1 MTQLD
6 NPFNQVALDS
16 FVNHSTPQYSLKITK
31 VALSGDFNGV
41 FIYRVNRLVQVL
53 KVMTTVQMGKRT
65 FKEANLSVS
74 AIVSVFKNAD
84 TSLDK
89 TVSQQLNRISNALIG
104 LLVESDCEAN
114 QTACTVKKTT
124 GMNI

>member
-1 MTQLD
+1 MTQLE

-41 FIYRVNRLVQVL
+41 FIYRVNRLVRVL

-89 TVSQQLNRISNALIG
+89 TVS
-104 LLVESDCEAN
+104 
-114 QTACTVKKTT
+114 
-124 GMNI
+124 